1 MFDSLYLIL
10 GEPFAGVSPWAVAA
24 IAIIYFICFM
34 ARGAIGFGAL
44 APSVTFSSYLLPPH
58 HAVLLAVIA
67 ATIPQLQLLPRSWR
81 RTDWPVARPVL
92 VAMSISTAVGT
103 WIFVRISGD
112 WLTAI
117 LGLVMTGVVAIDSVK
132 LLDRAVNRLDIRAPS
147 IAIALASASGII
159 NGLAGAG
166 GMIAIVVYLKHACR
180 DHFTLR
186 DTTIT
191 LGTLVLCWR
200 FALTFAAG
208 MVTLTLFT
216 EALLMLP
223 VIYAGVLIGTH
234 YTRDLSPK
242 RYHAILTGF
251 LLVSA
256 LGLLVDGLWKVM

>member
-1 MFDSLYLIL
+1 MFDSLYLTL

-24 IAIIYFICFM
+24 IALIYFICFM

-81 RTDWPVARPVL
+81 RTDWPVAKPVL
-92 VAMSISTAVGT
+92 IAMAISTAVGA
-103 WIFVRISGD
+103 
-112 WLTAI
+112 L
-117 LGLVMTGVVAIDSVK
+117 IDSLK
-132 LLDRAVNRLDIRAPS
+132 LLDRAIGKHDIRAPWL
-147 IAIALASASGII
+147 AFTLASASGIV

-208 MVTLTLFT
+208 MVTLKLFT
-216 EALLMLP
+216 EAMLMLP

-242 RYHAILTGF
+242 RYHAILTAF

-256 LGLLVDGLWKVM
+256 LGLLVDGLWKVL